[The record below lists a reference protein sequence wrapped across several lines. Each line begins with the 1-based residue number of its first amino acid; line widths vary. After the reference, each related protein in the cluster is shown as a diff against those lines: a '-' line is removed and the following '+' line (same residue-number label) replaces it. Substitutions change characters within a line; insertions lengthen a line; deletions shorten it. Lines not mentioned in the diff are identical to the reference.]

1 MKKVNMNIM
10 VNTGTKAWHT
20 RSTLFFFAISP
31 FSVVVLLLRLI
42 NEESVTLMK
51 LDFGTSFDEVVVF
64 VNSLVA
70 SNMNTT
76 IGMRSP

>member
-1 MKKVNMNIM
+1 MKNVNMNIM

-31 FSVVVLLLRLI
+31 SSVLLLRLI

>member
-1 MKKVNMNIM
+1 MNIM

-31 FSVVVLLLRLI
+31 SSVLLLRLI

>member
-1 MKKVNMNIM
+1 MKNVNMNIM
-10 VNTGTKAWHT
+10 VNTGTIAWHT

-31 FSVVVLLLRLI
+31 SSVVVLLLRLI
-42 NEESVTLMK
+42 NEESATLIK
-51 LDFGTSFDEVVVF
+51 LDFGSSLDEEVVF
-64 VNSLVA
+64 VNSLDT